1 MNVGPVQILLQEQSF
16 SVASEVMICELR
28 RLEYSKTIFDG
39 RLIEEAWVGAARQV
53 MVNNVIMN
61 AATLLHKPHSTRQ

>member
-39 RLIEEAWVGAARQV
+39 RLIEEA
-53 MVNNVIMN
+53 
-61 AATLLHKPHSTRQ
+61 